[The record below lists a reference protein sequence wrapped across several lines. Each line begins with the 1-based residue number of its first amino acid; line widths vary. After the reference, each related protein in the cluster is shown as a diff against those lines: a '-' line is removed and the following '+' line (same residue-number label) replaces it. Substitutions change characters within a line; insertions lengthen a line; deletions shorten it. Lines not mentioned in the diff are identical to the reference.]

1 MGVASIGILLHE
13 MIKLMYHAK
22 CRDPVFFRIGT
33 CGGLGVEPGTVV
45 ISDQAVDGLG
55 NPYYSVVSVFFLY
68 SIGQCCQVTV
78 FAARFGKSS
87 DTSRYLG

>member
-22 CRDPVFFRIGT
+22 CKDPVFFRIGT

-55 NPYYSVVSVFFLY
+55 NHHYSVVSVNIRFWSVLPSVF
-68 SIGQCCQVTV
+68 TV
-78 FAARFGKSS
+78 G
-87 DTSRYLG
+87 L

>member
-22 CRDPVFFRIGT
+22 CKDPVFFRIGT

-55 NPYYSVVSVFFLY
+55 NSYYSVVSVFFIFDWSVLP
-68 SIGQCCQVTV
+68 
-78 FAARFGKSS
+78 S
-87 DTSRYLG
+87 DCFCSPFWEK